1 MQLYYLLFINI
12 HQFKA
17 RPHLEYA
24 NPVWNSYLK
33 KHIDMIENV
42 QRRATKMVP
51 GLADLTY
58 EDRLKRLKLPTLT
71 NVDI

>member
-1 MQLYYLLFINI
+1 MCFSKENLLSIVTPTSFSAVEYSIDGIPGFKLYS
-12 HQFKA
+12 FKF
-17 RPHLEYA
+17 
-24 NPVWNSYLK
+24 
-33 KHIDMIENV
+33 V

-58 EDRLKRLKLPTLT
+58 DDRLKRLKLPTLT